1 MILPKGFVINSPE
14 INGQIEQ
21 ISANPLEI
29 EEIAKFWKVYTTTKR
44 RLLDPTAERL
54 ENYWWRI
61 WGSRRRELNAAT
73 VARLFAYISDGQSF
87 VPLRGPANRDEGSPP
102 LNTTTRHGPG
112 ASSATAL
119 HHPSQ
124 SRPSTTSSSTASKA
138 PAPMPHPILK
148 KTRGPS
154 TTGPRPT
161 ARFISPH
168 ESEAETGT
176 TTNSSTRS
184 VSPNSHVVVQP
195 PSPDSQ
201 NLTTDK
207 KATVAGGGKKKGR
220 VIPSAAKKTRPQ
232 ISKRQSSQS
241 STDSGA
247 KVEAATSKQSSA
259 EKTPPTFSEVPHGKG
274 KAPSR
279 FQENFSP
286 DHLGAQSSRKRQSS
300 KSADAKG
307 TSPRK
312 PSRKGSEER
321 KESASEPNRGES
333 GPSFD
338 RSIDNQLI
346 RPGDVT
352 EEELN
357 ELALQ
362 RTLLDDANARV
373 KKGTRPTNDDL
384 RVPQTSHR
392 MTDGSHDQ
400 DLGAM
405 RLLPQ
410 HDAKSTASAAPTLTD
425 ATGQLDL
432 SDTTSTSLSQVAVVK
447 GKNKGKGRDPDEVQR
462 TEMFA
467 KRPVPPVS
475 GTVPIAEGSLA
486 RSKSQLTLL
495 LERDRARSGEHK
507 SRDEKKE

>member
-1 MILPKGFVINSPE
+1 
-14 INGQIEQ
+14 
-21 ISANPLEI
+21 
-29 EEIAKFWKVYTTTKR
+29 
-44 RLLDPTAERL
+44 
-54 ENYWWRI
+54 
-61 WGSRRRELNAAT
+61 
-73 VARLFAYISDGQSF
+73 
-87 VPLRGPANRDEGSPP
+87 
-102 LNTTTRHGPG
+102 
-112 ASSATAL
+112 
-119 HHPSQ
+119 
-124 SRPSTTSSSTASKA
+124 
-138 PAPMPHPILK
+138 MPHPILK

-168 ESEAETGT
+168 ESEAETAT

-201 NLTTDK
+201 NSTTDK

-259 EKTPPTFSEVPHGKG
+259 EKTPPTFSEAPHGKG

-279 FQENFSP
+279 FQENLSP
-286 DHLGAQSSRKRQSS
+286 DHSGAQSSRKRQSS

-307 TSPRK
+307 GSPRK
-312 PSRKGSEER
+312 PSRKGSDERREEG
-321 KESASEPNRGES
+321 ASEPDRGES
-333 GPSFD
+333 GPSS
-338 RSIDNQLI
+338 RRLIDNQLV
-346 RPGDVT
+346 RPDDVT
-352 EEELN
+352 VEELH

-362 RTLLDDANARV
+362 KTLLDDTNARV
-373 KKGTRPTNDDL
+373 KKAPRTINDDP

-392 MTDGSHDQ
+392 TTDGSHDQ

-432 SDTTSTSLSQVAVVK
+432 SDTTKISLSQIAVVN
-447 GKNKGKGRDPDEVQR
+447 GKNKGKGRNPDEVQR

-475 GTVPIAEGSLA
+475 GTAPIAEGSLA

-507 SRDEKKE
+507 SGDEKRE